1 MGEVMKCFDLAIDK
15 QVQERSVENLYY
27 LGDPC
32 YVVADKEDLM
42 HFPKSG
48 MTTNWNWAYFCQKT
62 FDDKAKKNGEENGMD
77 SIIQWKGQILEI
89 WSNGGDGSWHFD
101 FTGMKAEKIPLNGN
115 KAEFCVD
122 AGIFCIM
129 PVKICDVQD
138 IDELIRLGMVFKH
151 KPELRV
157 EENVVYI
164 NDVHDNSVKECWG
177 CDELIQTVD
186 EDWCENGSCVGCWRC
201 FECECEEE

>member
-1 MGEVMKCFDLAIDK
+1 MNIGSELNFMGEVMKCFDLAIDK
-15 QVQERSVENLYY
+15 QVQERSVENLWY

-32 YVVADKEDLM
+32 YVEKENWVLFCHKTWDKE
-42 HFPKSG
+42 
-48 MTTNWNWAYFCQKT
+48 
-62 FDDKAKKNGEENGMD
+62 AKKKGEECGMD
-77 SIIQWKGQILEI
+77 SIIEWKGERLEI

-138 IDELIRLGMVFKH
+138 IDELTELGMVFKH
-151 KPELRV
+151 KPELWV
-157 EENVVYI
+157 TENVVYI

-186 EDWCENGSCVGCWRC
+186 EDWCENGGCVGCWRC
-201 FECECEEE
+201 LECECEEE